1 MEAIFFVV
9 ALYAL
14 FLVAVAKSPGEV
26 VQFVLAG
33 VWLLMGL
40 WALCSIAWA
49 LLSR

>member
-26 VQFVLAG
+26 VQFFLAG
-33 VWLLMGL
+33 VWMLMGL
-40 WALCSIAWA
+40 WALGSIAWA
-49 LLSR
+49 VLSR

>member
-1 MEAIFFVV
+1 MTALLFVV

-14 FLVAVAKSPGEV
+14 FLVAVAKAPGEV
-26 VQFVLAG
+26 SQFFLAG
-33 VWLLMGL
+33 AWVLMGL

>member
-1 MEAIFFVV
+1 MTALLFVV

-33 VWLLMGL
+33 VWMLMGL
-40 WALCSIAWA
+40 WALGSIAWA
-49 LLSR
+49 VLSR